1 MDTGDRLLTPGEVA
15 ALFRVDPK
23 TVTRWAAA
31 GRIGSI
37 RTPGGH
43 RRFRESEVRA
53 LLEGEGALAEGEET
67 GEQTAE
73 RPRNTGPQQESAGP
87 GQRNGPPGPV
97 FGAH

>member
-53 LLEGEGALAEGEET
+53 LLEGEGALEEAE
-67 GEQTAE
+67 EQRQQPPE
-73 RPRNTGPQQESAGP
+73 RPRNTGPGPHPGAGP
-87 GQRNGPPGPV
+87 AGAGNV
-97 FGAH
+97 GAH

>member
-1 MDTGDRLLTPGEVA
+1 VRPAQVRLVSALLPDDRLLTPGEVA
-15 ALFRVDPK
+15 ELFVVDPK

-53 LLEGEGALAEGEET
+53 LLEDT
-67 GEQTAE
+67 T
-73 RPRNTGPQQESAGP
+73 
-87 GQRNGPPGPV
+87 
-97 FGAH
+97 